1 MQDLFQIERNSNT
14 ERQISDMFEEYW
26 ESTGV
31 TVLNDLWREKWGEY
45 VVDDD
50 DDARGPASDLP
61 AGEQS
66 IVDQPDG
73 DLPVE
78 ELAKLCVTDSKS
90 FVTPDES
97 IDELDVA
104 SDVAKGELNS
114 SNPES

>member
-1 MQDLFQIERNSNT
+1 
-14 ERQISDMFEEYW
+14 MFEEYW

-31 TVLNDLWREKWGEY
+31 TILNDLWREKWGEY
-45 VVDDD
+45 VVED
-50 DDARGPASDLP
+50 DDARQPDSDLP
-61 AGEQS
+61 PAEEEQP
-66 IVDQPDG
+66 VADRPDG

-78 ELAKLCVTDSKS
+78 ELAKLCVSDSKS